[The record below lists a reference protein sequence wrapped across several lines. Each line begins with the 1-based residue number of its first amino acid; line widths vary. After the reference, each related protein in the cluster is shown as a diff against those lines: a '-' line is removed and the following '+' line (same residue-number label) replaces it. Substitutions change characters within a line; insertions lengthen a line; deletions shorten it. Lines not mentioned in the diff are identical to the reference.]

1 MRVLVFA
8 PHRDDEVLG
17 VGGTI
22 AKYVKNGDEVF
33 VCEVTDVQNNPEL
46 TEKSGGYVGISDI
59 GNKRKLLSRNSGC

>member
-46 TEKSGGYVGISDI
+46 LEIIKSEEKTAHKI
-59 GNKRKLLSRNSGC
+59 L

>member
-22 AKYVKNGDEVF
+22 ANMLRMVTRYLFVK
-33 VCEVTDVQNNPEL
+33 
-46 TEKSGGYVGISDI
+46 
-59 GNKRKLLSRNSGC
+59 